1 MAGATAT
8 PLPRQTGT
16 TTTQPAQPAPTSVD
30 IAPAGSAA
38 APAPRTPAATTAPAA
53 ATPSQSAAASAT
65 SAGQTAPSV
74 GAAQGAQGMF
84 TPDQATTQAA
94 ASVQQANLNVASA
107 YNEIQKQQQALD
119 AATAAAG
126 SDPIAG
132 PAKLQSATT
141 ALNSAY
147 SQLSQAEDSLS
158 TANTTYSTSLTAA
171 IKSNTVDPSQVDLAT
186 RTAAKADA
194 DAAEATART
203 KLLTDDTPGGQR
215 ALNAAQAG
223 LSSANAASAQ
233 ATADATKLKAGPEAD
248 ALRQQGALSKAQADQ
263 ITAQI
268 GTPDNPGPL
277 IRKANEEVNTQ
288 VATTDQVK
296 SQSNLN
302 DATARKQDAD
312 AGLSKAQAD
321 AQNALLAAG
330 GPQATVAAT
339 LGQANQSNA
348 TAAAALAKIQQ
359 DKLGP
364 TYGLQDQLNA
374 IKTIHDQ
381 VFGPSGSGS
390 PQERQKQAD
399 DLLSQY
405 FNATVG
411 GTTPYAASVAAA
423 NAGLTA
429 YGTQMSGTNA
439 LQQAQASRAASYA
452 GLAGSE
458 LGTLAGMNAYA
469 PKGST
474 AMAGAFQSLQ
484 DDMARRM
491 AAQFPTAPIPN
502 APPLPAFLQQF
513 GPAGPGGAPPAG
525 AAATPGGP
533 AGLAGPAGAPA
544 GAPAPV
550 PGGGPVFNPQG
561 STAAMNQAGYMD
573 TPAGRAAMSLVNP
586 ALMGTPGAVP
596 ATPATAATPATP
608 ATPSM
613 PASIANYAGQ
623 PGTLTPQQ
631 AFNQG
636 FTSNTPAYPNVLAMY
651 GLNMPSPMQMLGGNP
666 YVGMGSL

>member
-1 MAGATAT
+1 M
-8 PLPRQTGT
+8 R
-16 TTTQPAQPAPTSVD
+16 
-30 IAPAGSAA
+30 
-38 APAPRTPAATTAPAA
+38 R
-53 ATPSQSAAASAT
+53 
-65 SAGQTAPSV
+65 
-74 GAAQGAQGMF
+74 
-84 TPDQATTQAA
+84 
-94 ASVQQANLNVASA
+94 ASA

-223 LSSANAASAQ
+223 QASANAASLQ

-248 ALRQQGALSKAQADQ
+248 ALTQQAAASRAQAAQ
-263 ITAQI
+263 INAQI

-296 SQSNLN
+296 SATALN

-312 AGLSKAQAD
+312 AGLSTAQAA
-321 AQNALLAAG
+321 AQNALITAG
-330 GPQATVAAT
+330 GPAATVAAT
-339 LGQANQSNA
+339 QGQANQSNA
-348 TAAAALAKIQQ
+348 AAAASLAKIQQ

-439 LQQAQASRAASYA
+439 LQQAQASRAASTA

-458 LGTLAGMNAYA
+458 FGTLAQMNAYA

-474 AMAGAFQSLQ
+474 GMAVAFQQLQ
-484 DDMARRM
+484 DDWAKRM
-491 AAQFPTAPIPN
+491 AAQFPNAPIPN

-513 GPAGPGGAPPAG
+513 GPAGPGGPQ
-525 AAATPGGP
+525 T
-533 AGLAGPAGAPA
+533 AGPAGAPGGVPFQSGQIAPSMPFNPQTSPLIAGGAQLQLAGGNAAA
-544 GAPAPV
+544 GAPAGAGV
-550 PGGGPVFNPQG
+550 G
-561 STAAMNQAGYMD
+561 S
-573 TPAGRAAMSLVNP
+573 
-586 ALMGTPGAVP
+586 VP

-623 PGTLTPQQ
+623 PALTPQQ

-636 FTSNTPAYPNVLAMY
+636 LAANTPPPPNVLSMY
-651 GLNMPSPMQMLGGNP
+651 GLNLASPLQMLGGNP
-666 YVGMGSL
+666 YVGMPV

>member
-1 MAGATAT
+1 M
-8 PLPRQTGT
+8 
-16 TTTQPAQPAPTSVD
+16 
-30 IAPAGSAA
+30 
-38 APAPRTPAATTAPAA
+38 
-53 ATPSQSAAASAT
+53 
-65 SAGQTAPSV
+65 
-74 GAAQGAQGMF
+74 
-84 TPDQATTQAA
+84 QAT
-94 ASVQQANLNVASA
+94 
-107 YNEIQKQQQALD
+107 
-119 AATAAAG
+119 
-126 SDPIAG
+126 
-132 PAKLQSATT
+132 
-141 ALNSAY
+141 
-147 SQLSQAEDSLS
+147 
-158 TANTTYSTSLTAA
+158 
-171 IKSNTVDPSQVDLAT
+171 
-186 RTAAKADA
+186 
-194 DAAEATART
+194 
-203 KLLTDDTPGGQR
+203 
-215 ALNAAQAG
+215 
-223 LSSANAASAQ
+223 AQ
-233 ATADATKLKAGPEAD
+233 ATALKAGPEAD
-248 ALRQQGALSKAQADQ
+248 ALTQQAAASRAQAAQ
-263 ITAQI
+263 INAQI

-302 DATARKQDAD
+302 DATARRQDAD
-312 AGLSKAQAD
+312 AGLSNAHAA
-321 AQNALLAAG
+321 AQNALIAAG

-339 LGQANQSNA
+339 QGQANQSNA
-348 TAAAALAKIQQ
+348 AAAAALAKIQQ

-429 YGTQMSGTNA
+429 YGTQMSGVNA
-439 LQQAQASRAASYA
+439 LQAAQTGRASAYA

-525 AAATPGGP
+525 AAVTPGGP

-550 PGGGPVFNPQG
+550 PGGGPVFNPQA

-573 TPAGRAAMSLVNP
+573 TPAGRAAMAML
-586 ALMGTPGAVP
+586 GGGAGP
-596 ATPATAATPATP
+596 ATGPGPGGAQPIPNYTGGPAQPQPIPNYPAGQGP
-608 ATPSM
+608 PPMQNAGATPSM

-623 PGTLTPQQ
+623 PALTPQQ